1 MTETHALRVLHVAPT
16 PFFSDRGCHIRIEGI
31 VRALNRK
38 GVENIVCTYH
48 HGRERPDVET
58 RRIGTIEKYQD
69 TTAGPNSSKY
79 FADFK
84 LFWLVC
90 KNIRA
95 FQPDIIHAHL
105 HEGIVLG
112 WAAKMATMRPRIPL
126 VSDIQGSLVGEL
138 DSYGYFEGSKG
149 LLRLFKWLEYTI
161 LRMPRH
167 IFCSSISSMHLLQHH
182 YDLAGNHLTLLSD
195 RVDEQTLTAGTELE
209 DGGEVTVIYTG
220 SLLAVKGL
228 EQLLQIVERLLTKR
242 SDVQVMLVGYPI
254 EETAAFLKAKGL
266 EQRCRLIGRVNFED
280 LSQHLRRADIGV
292 DPKLPGTGEGSG
304 KILNYMAA
312 GLSIVA
318 FDSDNNRGFLGN
330 QQDLVPS
337 GSIDQFVQRI
347 EFLIDHP
354 EVRRQE
360 GERNRQRVAQKLT
373 WDAGIPLVLKT
384 YEEVLGKVIT
394 MASPE
399 STKSKVKS

>member
-1 MTETHALRVLHVAPT
+1 MTESHALRVLHVAPT

-31 VRALNRK
+31 VKALNRK
-38 GVENIVCTYH
+38 GVQNIVCTYH
-48 HGRERPDVET
+48 HGRDRPNVDT

-69 TTAGPNSSKY
+69 TKAGPNSSKY

-90 KNIRA
+90 KTIRA

-167 IFCSSISSMHLLQHH
+167 IFCSSISSMNLMEHH
-182 YDLAGNHLTLLSD
+182 YDLATSHLTLLSD
-195 RVDEQTLTAGTELE
+195 RVDVESLTVDTKQLE
-209 DGGEVTVIYTG
+209 HKDVTVIYTG

-228 EQLLQIVERLLTKR
+228 EQLLEVVEQLLAKR
-242 SDVQVMLVGYPI
+242 SDVRVTLVGYPV
-254 EETAAFLKAKGL
+254 EETTAFLKVNGL
-266 EQRCRLIGRVNFED
+266 EQQCHLTGRVNFED
-280 LSQHLRRADIGV
+280 LPRHLRQADIGV

-312 GLSIVA
+312 GLPVVA
-318 FDSDNNRGFLGN
+318 FDSDNNRGFLGP
-330 QQDLVPS
+330 QQDLVPD
-337 GSIDQFVQRI
+337 GSIEQFVQRI

-360 GERNRQRVAQKLT
+360 GERNRRRVEQELT

-384 YEEVLGKVIT
+384 YQEALGKDLT
-394 MASPE
+394 MASQE
-399 STKSKVKS
+399 SAKSNVKS